1 MSPENAICLIAAEID
16 CSVLANDHVLDRR
29 GRRGLVDTLQVLTR
43 HRIRSAGAGHD
54 LAQAGAPAILEVAGK
69 GRVFVV
75 GLAAAPFR
83 GIGRQRATDL
93 ASICLTQAAAD
104 SGQKLQSARKPGDIV
119 VVSIH
124 WAQTGATKFR
134 RNIAGSHTRLS
145 TLQTSPSFTV
155 TLPITP

>member
-1 MSPENAICLIAAEID
+1 MAPDVRIID
-16 CSVLANDHVLDRR
+16 LETSITRSDASVPKA
-29 GRRGLVDTLQVLTR
+29 
-43 HRIRSAGAGHD
+43 
-54 LAQAGAPAILEVAGK
+54 
-69 GRVFVV
+69 
-75 GLAAAPFR
+75 
-83 GIGRQRATDL
+83 
-93 ASICLTQAAAD
+93 AAAD